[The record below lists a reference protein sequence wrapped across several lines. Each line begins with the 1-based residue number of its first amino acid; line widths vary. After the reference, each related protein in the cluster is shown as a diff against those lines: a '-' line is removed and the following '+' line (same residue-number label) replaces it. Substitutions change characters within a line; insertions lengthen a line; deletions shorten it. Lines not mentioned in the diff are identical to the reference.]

1 MPSSFKQHLSSLCL
15 DAGIQEA
22 VIFAMI
28 GRRRHEGNPR
38 VCEMKFLMISLSNSR
53 KMSCSTWILFISKH
67 KYLKMCHNEGLKSF
81 FPLANKTVVADGV
94 RFYFSYI
101 YIEDLLFSQFPS
113 GLPSAMN
120 LKKQTQDASHSLY
133 LETWTAS
140 HLLGP
145 WSPLQN
151 WSESTFLGKKCTR
164 CIRCI
169 WKICPVVWGEVQDR
183 SLFLKE
189 NVGRRHAQVDWKIDA
204 WQL

>member
-1 MPSSFKQHLSSLCL
+1 MPSSFKQHLSSLRL

-101 YIEDLLFSQFPS
+101 YWRLVIQPVSFR
-113 GLPSAMN
+113 SAISN
-120 LKKQTQDASHSLY
+120 ELKKANTGCFTFTLPGDMDCFSFVGAMV
-133 LETWTAS
+133 
-140 HLLGP
+140 
-145 WSPLQN
+145 SPAKLI
-151 WSESTFLGKKCTR
+151 WEHISGK
-164 CIRCI
+164 
-169 WKICPVVWGEVQDR
+169 EVH
-183 SLFLKE
+183 K
-189 NVGRRHAQVDWKIDA
+189 VH
-204 WQL
+204 